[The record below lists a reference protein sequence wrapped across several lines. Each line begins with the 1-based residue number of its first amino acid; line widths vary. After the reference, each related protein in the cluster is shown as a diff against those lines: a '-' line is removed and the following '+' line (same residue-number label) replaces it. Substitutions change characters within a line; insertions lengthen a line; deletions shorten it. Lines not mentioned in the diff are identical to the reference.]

1 MLGRFHV
8 LYKPLRDALARR
20 LRVPSI
26 PSCLEQLRA
35 KGLHPR
41 HIIDVGAYRGDFAR
55 DCLRVWPEARITC
68 FEPQPHMQAALGAL
82 AGQYPGQMAVYD
94 CLLGAAAQ
102 DAVSLYQAE
111 TASSVLAEHV
121 ATHPSL
127 ARPMRTLD
135 GLREALAFGACDL
148 LKLDVQGYE
157 LEVLKGAQETLG
169 PVQAIVAEIN
179 LLDIHKDVPLLPEVV
194 GWLDQRGF
202 VPYDLCG
209 LTRRPLD
216 GALWQVDMTFVPRE
230 SGLRRDKRW
239 GADA

>member
-1 MLGRFHV
+1 MFGRFHF

-26 PSCLEQLRA
+26 PCCLELLRA
-35 KGLHPR
+35 NGLRPR

-68 FEPQPHMQAALGAL
+68 FEPQPHMQAALRAL
-82 AGQYPGQMAVYD
+82 DGQHPGQIAVYD
-94 CLLGAAAQ
+94 CLLGAA
-102 DAVSLYQAE
+102 DGEAVPLHQAE

-121 ATHPSL
+121 ANHPSIE
-127 ARPMRTLD
+127 RPLRTLD
-135 GLREALAFGACDL
+135 GLRGALAFGPGDL

-169 PVQAIVAEIN
+169 EVQAIVAEVN
-179 LLDIHKDVPLLPEVV
+179 LLDIHKEVPLLPELVA
-194 GWLDQRGF
+194 WLDARGF

-216 GALWQVDMTFVPRE
+216 GALWQIDMTFVPRD
-230 SGLRRDKRW
+230 SPLRQDKRW